1 MMNTTTATLLLAL
14 LLGTF
19 TCLPAQ
25 RQPDPTRTVDL
36 IAFGSCAHQN
46 KRQPI
51 LEEVVKLQP
60 DLFNYLGDN
69 IYGDTRD
76 MEHLREKYAKLAG
89 KDEFQALCAAMPVLA
104 TWDDHDY
111 WENDAGRH
119 YPFQK
124 ESKEIFLDF
133 WKEPANSERR
143 RHPDIY
149 HAHLLGPPE
158 QRVQVILLDTRT
170 FRDDLYKASGKS
182 WKNDYMPN
190 PSPDSTFLGK
200 KQWKWLHRQLR
211 DPARLRIIASSNQF
225 SHAYNGW
232 ESWTNVPRER
242 ERMLNLIRDTKA
254 EGVVFISGDVHW
266 GELSRLDAEGLYPI
280 YDLTSSGITQTWPRV
295 EENENRVGEAVSEN
309 NVGLIRI
316 DWSLADPA
324 VVFEL
329 RNKQGEVVLRRA
341 VRLGELGFG
350 GTRGR

>member
-1 MMNTTTATLLLAL
+1 MKITPTIAPLLAL

-19 TCLPAQ
+19 FQLPAQ
-25 RQPDPTRTVDL
+25 SQPDPGKRLDV

-46 KRQPI
+46 KKQPI
-51 LEEVVKLQP
+51 LKEIVQQRP
-60 DLFNYLGDN
+60 DLFIYLGDN

-76 MEHLREKYAKLAG
+76 MGHLQEKYAKLAG
-89 KDEFQALCAAMPVLA
+89 KGEFQALCAAMPVLA

-111 WENDAGRH
+111 GENDAGRH
-119 YPFQK
+119 YPFRK

-133 WKEPANSERR
+133 WNEPETSDRR
-143 RHPDIY
+143 KHPGIY

-170 FRDDLYKASGKS
+170 FRDDLRKASGKS
-182 WKNDYMPN
+182 WKNDYMPHN
-190 PSPDSTFLGK
+190 SPDSTFLGK
-200 KQWKWLHRQLR
+200 KQWKWLRKQFKV
-211 DPARLRIIASSNQF
+211 PARLRIIASSNQF
-225 SHAYNGW
+225 SHSYNGW

-266 GELSRLDAEGLYPI
+266 GELSRLEAEGLYPI
-280 YDLTSSGITQTWPRV
+280 YDLTSSGLTQTWPRV

-309 NVGLIRI
+309 NFGMIRI

-329 RNKQGEVVLRRA
+329 RNKQGKEVLRRA
-341 VRLGELGFG
+341 VRLGELGFNP
-350 GTRGR
+350 